1 LEGHVFDVLTLAKPV
16 SVESAV
22 RLAKVVSKL
31 SPLLGNMIEFNTVEV
46 LNSKK
51 EFRGLGKWI
60 RQDPDF
66 PDTVLKSLFE
76 KSVFLSRDV

>member
-1 LEGHVFDVLTLAKPV
+1 
-16 SVESAV
+16 
-22 RLAKVVSKL
+22 
-31 SPLLGNMIEFNTVEV
+31 MIEFNTVEV